1 MVAAK
6 WPRGRA
12 NIQSSPLLQS
22 TFGSYQVGQVRGR
35 GGIMRGRGGLTRGR
49 GGLMRGRGSEVHGRS
64 GHTLPP
70 SKTIY
75 AEALRSIVSV
85 GYFQ

>member
-12 NIQSSPLLQS
+12 NIRSSPLLQS
-22 TFGSYQVGQVRGR
+22 TSGSNLQFGQVRGR

-49 GGLMRGRGSEVHGRS
+49 GGLMRGRGGEVHGRS
-64 GHTLPP
+64 GHFPP
-70 SKTIY
+70 SATIY

-85 GYFQ
+85 G

>member
-12 NIQSSPLLQS
+12 NIRSSPLLQS
-22 TFGSYQVGQVRGR
+22 TPGSSLQGR
-35 GGIMRGRGGLTRGR
+35 GELTRGR
-49 GGLMRGRGSEVHGRS
+49 GGLMRGRGGEVHGRS
-64 GHTLPP
+64 GHTFPP
-70 SKTIY
+70 STTIY

-85 GYFQ
+85 G